1 MEAGSQE
8 VHTMNR
14 IAMQAGRGLPA
25 AVAAVMWLTGPAA
38 AQGVTYV
45 TVSKVEMAGAMGMV
59 ARMAPGALDETRVT
73 TFMQGL
79 FLRSDEGTATS
90 TIMDLAEGRYTFLDH
105 EERTYHTLTLAE
117 MMGQA
122 QGAMG
127 GVAGGGSESG
137 SPELKVERTGR
148 TQRFDGFTAEQVLL
162 LMEPAEGQGA
172 GPGAESAVA
181 TAFLTE
187 VWISRDFPGHE
198 AFRRAQEAA
207 ATGTMGAGGGFAV
220 DPAMME
226 ASMRVAEEMK
236 GLDGVPVRT
245 VTSFVMVP
253 PGAAFDKDAV
263 LAAADQPLESPSLAG
278 MAAGGARDAARQAL
292 GGVMGRRRQQEQPQ
306 EAAGPATQS
315 ITMRVTQTVQDVRV
329 GDVPAERFQV
339 PAGYREAPPGIG

>member
-1 MEAGSQE
+1 MKRN
-8 VHTMNR
+8 V
-14 IAMQAGRGLPA
+14 IQAGRGLLA
-25 AVAAVMWLTGPAA
+25 AAAAGVWLTGSAA

-45 TVSKVEMAGAMGMV
+45 TVSKAEMAGAMGMV

-73 TFMQGL
+73 TSMQGL
-79 FLRSDEGTATS
+79 FVRSDEGTATS
-90 TIMDLAEGRYTFLDH
+90 TIMDLAEGRYTFLNH
-105 EERTYHTLTLAE
+105 EERTYYTLTLAE
-117 MMGQA
+117 MMAQA

-127 GVAGGGSESG
+127 AVAGGGPGSG
-137 SPELKVERTGR
+137 GPELKVERTGQTR
-148 TQRFDGFTAEQVLL
+148 SFDGYTAEQLL
-162 LMEPAEGQGA
+162 LLVEPGPMEGGGSGAEGA
-172 GPGAESAVA
+172 MA

-187 VWISRDFPGHE
+187 VWVSRDFPGHE

-207 ATGTMGAGGGFAV
+207 ATGAMGAAGGFAV

-226 ASMRVAEEMK
+226 ASMRLAEEMK

-253 PGAAFDKDAV
+253 PGATFDKAAV

-292 GGVMGRRRQQEQPQ
+292 GGIMGRRRQQEQPQ

-315 ITMRVTQTVQDVRV
+315 ITMRVTQIVQDVRV
-329 GDVPAERFQV
+329 ADIPAARFQV
-339 PAGYREAPPGIG
+339 PAGYREAPPGVG